1 MHPSVFERSV
11 SALKDRGAGLGVP
24 TATCMALREQKIID
38 SDLPHLGIR
47 SLSHASRSDA
57 GLPLGGCAGEV
68 PTYLEALRWGDLYN
82 RLRSLV
88 HDVHYTAGL
97 GVENVID
104 AGDLV
109 EVTFDDG
116 TEEHFDLAIFA
127 DGCRSMGRNLV
138 SPDCEPSYQGY
149 VIWRGT
155 LPEKDLSDAAPFEGK
170 LQRLGFP
177 GGHMFA
183 YLVPGVGGLVQ
194 TGSRELNWGMFLPV
208 EVDQLDDFF
217 VDRDGQPRQ
226 LSLPPGS
233 MREELELSLKQRAAR
248 LLPPFYASL
257 VSASQD
263 TFAQAIM
270 TAIPTQY
277 AKGRLCIAGDAG
289 AVVQPFTTSGVFK
302 AMRNAAELIGELSGS
317 EDIAAALDR
326 WNQKQRR
333 TGKGLAHLGSLME
346 RRLIIETPNFSQMN
360 QDGLSAWWGEIQQ
373 TLEQVMR
380 L

>member
-1 MHPSVFERSV
+1 
-11 SALKDRGAGLGVP
+11 
-24 TATCMALREQKIID
+24 
-38 SDLPHLGIR
+38 
-47 SLSHASRSDA
+47 
-57 GLPLGGCAGEV
+57 
-68 PTYLEALRWGDLYN
+68 
-82 RLRSLV
+82 
-88 HDVHYTAGL
+88 
-97 GVENVID
+97 
-104 AGDLV
+104 
-109 EVTFDDG
+109 
-116 TEEHFDLAIFA
+116 
-127 DGCRSMGRNLV
+127 
-138 SPDCEPSYQGY
+138 
-149 VIWRGT
+149 
-155 LPEKDLSDAAPFEGK
+155 
-170 LQRLGFP
+170 
-177 GGHMFA
+177 
-183 YLVPGVGGLVQ
+183 
-194 TGSRELNWGMFLPV
+194 LPV

-289 AVVQPFTTSGVFK
+289 VVVQPFTTSGVFK
-302 AMRNAAELIGELSGS
+302 GMRNAAELIGELSGS

-360 QDGLSAWWGEIQQ
+360 QDALSAWWGEIQQ